1 MLRDAGT
8 FSFAAIP
15 ESLSA
20 ARSCVRG
27 VLQGINRPDKEMD
40 INIVVGEILQN
51 IIRYGF
57 EGGNPSGQFEMQFFC
72 DSNEVKIIVTDN
84 APPSNP
90 DNWNNEHRSPEEGG
104 HGLNLV
110 HAIAESVHFE
120 MLENGN
126 KASLHFVF
134 DS

>member
-1 MLRDAGT
+1 MLRDAEHSPLRVPKPISVG
-8 FSFAAIP
+8 
-15 ESLSA
+15 
-20 ARSCVRG
+20 CVRG

-51 IIRYGF
+51 IIRYGL
-57 EGGNPSGQFEMQFFC
+57 EGGNPASLRCNFH
-72 DSNEVKIIVTDN
+72 DSNEMKIIVTDN
-84 APPSNP
+84 APLTQIIGITNTALLKKAGMAEFGMPSQI
-90 DNWNNEHRSPEEGG
+90 S
-104 HGLNLV
+104 L
-110 HAIAESVHFE
+110 FE

>member
-8 FSFAAIP
+8 FTFSAVP

-27 VLQGINRPDKEMD
+27 VLQAINRPDKEMD

-57 EGGNPSGQFEMQFFC
+57 EGGNPAGQFEMHFFC
-72 DSNEVKIIVTDN
+72 DSSEMKIIVTDN

-90 DNWNNEHRSPEEGG
+90 DDWSNEHRSPEEGG

-110 HAIAESVHFE
+110 HAIVKSANFE
-120 MLENGN
+120 MLKNGN
-126 KASLHFVF
+126 KASLQFMF
-134 DS
+134 DD